1 MGGASDEVIDAMY
14 EYGRLI
20 GLAFQIQDD
29 YLDLA
34 SDEETLG
41 KPIGSDIGKGK
52 MTIIAIRGLAS
63 VDDGRLLEI
72 LKAEENS
79 QDEIDEAIEILTN
92 CGAIE
97 YARNLAL
104 ESVGQAKEVLEI
116 LDDSSF
122 KQVLADIADF
132 VLERIA

>member
-52 MTIIAIRGLAS
+52 MTIIAIRGLDS
-63 VDDGRLLEI
+63 DDSGRLLEI
-72 LKAEENS
+72 LKADENS
-79 QDEIDEAIEILTN
+79 QDEIDEAIGILTN

-104 ESVGQAKEVLEI
+104 ESVDKAKEVLEI
-116 LDDSSF
+116 LDDSSS
-122 KQVLADIADF
+122 KRVLADIADF
-132 VLERIA
+132 VLERSA

>member
-1 MGGASDEVIDAMY
+1 MY

-41 KPIGSDIGKGK
+41 KPIGSDIVKGK
-52 MTIIAIRGLAS
+52 MTIIAIKGLAS
-63 VDDGRLLEI
+63 DESGRLLEI
-72 LKAEENS
+72 LKAENNS
-79 QDEIDEAIEILTN
+79 QDEIDEAVEILTN

-116 LDDSSF
+116 LDDSPS
-122 KQVLADIADF
+122 KQILSDIADF
-132 VLERIA
+132 VLERSA